1 MSPYC
6 GGSLVTARH
15 VLSAAHCFWTNEN
28 IHGVCP
34 EQFFQTTHQEC
45 QQRKCPASCT
55 RLGPEDIRLHLGL
68 TKRSLLGAGAGLSVD
83 DIAIHPEWDRTK
95 LLNDI
100 YAGHDIAVLRL
111 EREVSS
117 YSSRVVPICLP
128 RPARDKYLLRDSSV
142 VDVTGFGVKITRS
155 GARVF
160 PNTVQTAR
168 VTVMDSDTCR
178 SFWSLMRG
186 NQICAIGTDVS
197 QTTDG
202 RVELVQDSCNGDSG
216 GGLTATNFNGREVL
230 LGIISFGEPDC
241 GRRGGKPG
249 VYTNVMDQLDWIESK
264 ISPDTVTTTDGR
276 DCRGDNGKKCVF
288 PFTFRNK
295 KFSGCTREFDD
306 SDTAWCSTKT
316 ADGVHVAGEGE
327 WGYCQSSCPLDTPIV
342 TESPWSA
349 CSATCGGGSQSR
361 SDGSESRRCNNSPC
375 PSWSSWSG
383 CSVSCGGG
391 SQSRTREGARDSRPC
406 NTVQCPAGRVE
417 TEHWLVGGTSAA
429 DNIERLRETGGG
441 GVCSTSISRFPNSYS
456 SQMGG
461 FLSGRVFVCGGNS
474 GTDATGQYRVHGD
487 CYSASPSRPTAWS
500 RAASMKIN
508 TTNAA
513 YSVHQDKLYVFGGYQ
528 KPACG
533 YRPGLQVYSPSTD
546 SWSVNTKRDPPRPLG
561 AYSCAVTAGDR
572 IFVIGGWYP
581 WNHLPEAATCK
592 EDLSDSELTAVNNEY
607 KYYQD
612 YVQVYEPASNTWT
625 QGPPLIQRRRK
636 HGCALVDFNGRKV
649 SEQSV

>member
-111 EREVSS
+111 ESEVSS

-342 TESPWSA
+342 TENP
-349 CSATCGGGSQSR
+349 
-361 SDGSESRRCNNSPC
+361 
-375 PSWSSWSG
+375 
-383 CSVSCGGG
+383 
-391 SQSRTREGARDSRPC
+391 
-406 NTVQCPAGRVE
+406 GRVE
-417 TEHWLVGGTSAA
+417 TEYWLVGGTSAA
-429 DNIERLRETGGG
+429 DNIERLRETAGS
-441 GVCSTSISRFPNSYS
+441 GVCSTSISRFPKSYS

>member
-111 EREVSS
+111 ESEVSS

-342 TESPWSA
+342 TENP
-349 CSATCGGGSQSR
+349 G
-361 SDGSESRRCNNSPC
+361 
-375 PSWSSWSG
+375 
-383 CSVSCGGG
+383 
-391 SQSRTREGARDSRPC
+391 RE
-406 NTVQCPAGRVE
+406 E
-417 TEHWLVGGTSAA
+417 TEYWLVGGTSAA
-429 DNIERLRETGGG
+429 DNIERLRETAGS

-546 SWSVNTKRDPPRPLG
+546 SWSVNPKRDPPRPLG

-592 EDLSDSELTAVNNEY
+592 EDLSDSELVAVNNEY
-607 KYYQD
+607 KNYQD

-636 HGCALVDFNGRKV
+636 HGCALVDFNGQKV